1 MLSYIVSY
9 LQPHRQ
15 WIDVLKLC
23 TLTSHRA
30 YISPF
35 GNCIQIIR
43 KLVGRV
49 WFEHTHPEGMGFTDP
64 GDSPTSQPAH
74 YKDFM

>member
-1 MLSYIVSY
+1 MLSYIVFY

-43 KLVGRV
+43 KMVGKDG
-49 WFEHTHPEGMGFTDP
+49 FEPPNPEGAKFTV
-64 GDSPTSQPAH
+64 SCN
-74 YKDFM
+74 

>member
-43 KLVGRV
+43 KMVDALGNAPSQS
-49 WFEHTHPEGMGFTDP
+49 E
-64 GDSPTSQPAH
+64 DS
-74 YKDFM
+74 